1 VRRDRDPP
9 PAGRLASS
17 TATFHAIPGGTCADM
32 LTTWP
37 PSVKGESVVARK
49 HCYAAASHCRTIKMR
64 PTITCSDQLFVA
76 EAYPAHATRAPDK
89 ELAHAE
95 HRKDNLY
102 PKRHRD
108 QCRSSGRGIGVR
120 WAAHMIDKVDFAIAA
135 IRIAAYKAAYKFAG
149 LQCPLFG
156 TSGRPERSAQPSRHR
171 DRRSGPWWIMGNG
184 HTL

>member
-1 VRRDRDPP
+1 
-9 PAGRLASS
+9 
-17 TATFHAIPGGTCADM
+17 M

-49 HCYAAASHCRTIKMR
+49 HCYAAAGHCRTIKMR

-95 HRKDNLY
+95 HRKDNLD

-108 QCRSSGRGIGVR
+108 QCRSSARGIG
-120 WAAHMIDKVDFAIAA
+120 D
-135 IRIAAYKAAYKFAG
+135 
-149 LQCPLFG
+149 LFNA
-156 TSGRPERSAQPSRHR
+156 SKYSL
-171 DRRSGPWWIMGNG
+171 DI
-184 HTL
+184 